1 MKIYEQH
8 LMHLES
14 YHLSKM
20 LFMNRDYQKG
30 QAEWGC
36 EQPGLAGG
44 VPACS
49 SRGWNCMILKVPS
62 NPNHSMIL

>member
-1 MKIYEQH
+1 
-8 LMHLES
+8 
-14 YHLSKM
+14 
-20 LFMNRDYQKG
+20 MNRDYQKG